1 MNGVTTAIVAFIFL
15 ALAFPSLIKNKTQY
29 YASLLLVVLVILF
42 DALGHTFPGASSFS
56 YFIAAI
62 LQIGALVTLV
72 LATGGLTVREF
83 SREVGDVAEVVMHG
97 ERRDQ
102 VIVPLSNAAQKRPDP
117 ADQPPARRPARESED
132 DHPTVYTLNSSSSAG
147 AAAAPPP
154 PPPTP
159 RKPPAPAGPL
169 PLE

>member
-29 YASLLLVVLVILF
+29 YAALLLVVLVIFF
-42 DALGHTFPGASSFS
+42 DALGHTFAGASGFA

-62 LQIGALVTLV
+62 LQIGAVVTLV
-72 LATGGLTVREF
+72 LAAGGLTVREF
-83 SREVGDVAEVVMHG
+83 GREVGDVADVVMHG
-97 ERRDQ
+97 ERRDE
-102 VIVPLSNAAQKRPDP
+102 VIVPLSSAAQKRPDP
-117 ADQPPARRPARESED
+117 ADQPPPRRPAREGED
-132 DHPTVYTLNSSSSAG
+132 DHPTVYTLNDTS
-147 AAAAPPP
+147 AAAGGAVPPP
-154 PPPTP
+154 VP

>member
-29 YASLLLVVLVILF
+29 YAALLLVVLVIFF
-42 DALGHTFPGASSFS
+42 DALGHTFAGASNFA
-56 YFIAAI
+56 YFVAAI

-83 SREVGDVAEVVMHG
+83 GREVGDVAEVVMHG
-97 ERRDQ
+97 ERRDE
-102 VIVPLSNAAQKRPDP
+102 VIVPLSSAAQKRPDP
-117 ADQPPARRPARESED
+117 ADLPPPRRPAREDED
-132 DHPTVYTLNSSSSAG
+132 ERPTVYTLNGTG
-147 AAAAPPP
+147 AAVAPSPA
-154 PPPTP
+154 P
-159 RKPPAPAGPL
+159 RKPPTPAGPL

>member
-29 YASLLLVVLVILF
+29 YASLLLVVLVIFF
-42 DALGHTFPGASSFS
+42 DALGHSFPGASSFS

-83 SREVGDVAEVVMHG
+83 GREVGDVAEVVMHG
-97 ERRDQ
+97 ERRDE
-102 VIVPLSNAAQKRPDP
+102 VIVPLSQAAQKRPDP
-117 ADQPPARRPARESED
+117 AEQPPPRRAARQSED
-132 DHPTVYTLNSSSSAG
+132 DHPTVYTLNDSG
-147 AAAAPPP
+147 AAVAPTPA
-154 PPPTP
+154 P
-159 RKPPAPAGPL
+159 RKPSAPTGPL
-169 PLE
+169 PLD